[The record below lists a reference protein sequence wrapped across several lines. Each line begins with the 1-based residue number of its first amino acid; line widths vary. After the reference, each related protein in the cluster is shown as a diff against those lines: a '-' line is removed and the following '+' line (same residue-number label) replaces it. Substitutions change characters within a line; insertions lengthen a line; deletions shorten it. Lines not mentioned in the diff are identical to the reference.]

1 MISYWKFKIE
11 PKSIRNVR
19 NLGQEKHKMSQHWV
33 ETLQGNNYSIRYMF
47 FCIWLW
53 GVALPAS
60 RIPDQHLALQIGSE
74 RRGHSLVHPGVFFY
88 HFKSTVFQ
96 LSTGTCITG

>member
-1 MISYWKFKIE
+1 MFVISARK
-11 PKSIRNVR
+11 N
-19 NLGQEKHKMSQHWV
+19 KMSQHWV

-74 RRGHSLVHPGVFFY
+74 RRGHSLVHQVFFFTTLNQQSSNY
-88 HFKSTVFQ
+88 QPVPV
-96 LSTGTCITG
+96 

>member
-1 MISYWKFKIE
+1 
-11 PKSIRNVR
+11 
-19 NLGQEKHKMSQHWV
+19 MSQHWV

-60 RIPDQHLALQIGSE
+60 GIPDQHLALQTGSE
-74 RRGHSLVHPGVFFY
+74 RRGHSLVHQVFFFTTLNQQSSNY
-88 HFKSTVFQ
+88 QPVPV
-96 LSTGTCITG
+96 

>member
-1 MISYWKFKIE
+1 MFVISARK
-11 PKSIRNVR
+11 N
-19 NLGQEKHKMSQHWV
+19 KMSQHWV

-74 RRGHSLVHPGVFFY
+74 RRGHSLVHPGVFFTTLNQQSSNY
-88 HFKSTVFQ
+88 QPVPV
-96 LSTGTCITG
+96 

>member
-1 MISYWKFKIE
+1 MFVISARK
-11 PKSIRNVR
+11 N
-19 NLGQEKHKMSQHWV
+19 KMSQHWV

-60 RIPDQHLALQIGSE
+60 RIPDQHLALQTGSE
-74 RRGHSLVHPGVFFY
+74 RRGHSLVHPGVFFTTLNQQSSNY
-88 HFKSTVFQ
+88 QPVPV
-96 LSTGTCITG
+96 